1 MNYTIISSEKN
12 VPKAFTIQELEEATD
27 YKLFFISETIQKKS
41 SEMYSVSFRTKGEEK
56 DAPNTYG
63 IINVAV
69 SSIVVLIMIILALF

>member
-1 MNYTIISSEKN
+1 
-12 VPKAFTIQELEEATD
+12 
-27 YKLFFISETIQKKS
+27 
-41 SEMYSVSFRTKGEEK
+41 MYSVSFRTKGEEK